1 MAKRPKSILVGSIPE
16 TYIMD
21 ISDPEYFEE
30 ALCDLPE
37 ARQLLLSF
45 LLQCHHEVQVQE
57 ERGVVWI
64 AKPSVMNQGTAVVI
78 FDQIDR
84 LRTAVEEAPGIREW
98 VVQRYVHPPLLIRQR
113 KFHIRTYVL
122 CIGHLKVY
130 TWKEML
136 LLSAST
142 YRPCL
147 QTLVHYV

>member
-1 MAKRPKSILVGSIPE
+1 MAKRPSSILVGSIPE
-16 TYIMD
+16 TYILD

-37 ARQLLLSF
+37 ARQLRFSF
-45 LLQCHHEVQVQE
+45 LLRCPHGVQVRE
-57 ERGVVWI
+57 DCRAVWI

-78 FDQIDR
+78 FDRINR
-84 LRTAVEEAPGIREW
+84 LQTAVEAAPEIQEW

-122 CIGHLKVY
+122 CIGHLSVY

-136 LLSAST
+136 VLSAST
-142 YRPCL
+142 HRPCL
-147 QTLVHYV
+147 ATFVHL